1 MPRKKKSETVVQE
14 VFESMKEYAMNPP
27 VDEVKEKVKEEVKE
41 KVKEEVKET
50 KKPVLKKIH
59 TSATKVNVRD
69 GANGNIVC
77 QLPNGTPVLVEEEK
91 DGWCKITGYVMSEL
105 IG

>member
-1 MPRKKKSETVVQE
+1 MPRKKKEVVEEAVTPMSED
-14 VFESMKEYAMNPP
+14 AMNPP
-27 VDEVKEKVKEEVKE
+27 VKEAKEEVKKE
-41 KVKEEVKET
+41 VKEEVKET
-50 KKPVLKKIH
+50 KPVLKKIH

-91 DGWCKITGYVMSEL
+91 DGWCKITGYVMAEL
-105 IG
+105 IQ

>member
-1 MPRKKKSETVVQE
+1 MPRKKKEVVEE
-14 VFESMKEYAMNPP
+14 VATPMKDDAMNPP
-27 VDEVKEKVKEEVKE
+27 VDEAKEEVKEEAKE

-59 TSATKVNVRD
+59 TYATRVNVRD

-91 DGWCKITGYVMSEL
+91 DGWCKITGYVMAEL
-105 IG
+105 IQ

>member
-1 MPRKKKSETVVQE
+1 MPRKKKSEEIV
-14 VFESMKEYAMNPP
+14 ESIEPMKDDAMNPP
-27 VDEVKEKVKEEVKE
+27 VDEAKEKVKEEVKE

-105 IG
+105 IK

>member
-1 MPRKKKSETVVQE
+1 MPRKKKEVVEEVATPMSED
-14 VFESMKEYAMNPP
+14 AMNPP
-27 VDEVKEKVKEEVKE
+27 VDEEKEEVKE

-59 TSATKVNVRD
+59 TSATRVNVRD

-91 DGWCKITGYVMSEL
+91 DGWCKITGYVMAEL
-105 IG
+105 IQ

>member
-1 MPRKKKSETVVQE
+1 MPRKKKSEEIVETVE
-14 VFESMKEYAMNPP
+14 PMKDDAMNPP
-27 VDEVKEKVKEEVKE
+27 VDEVKEKVKEE
-41 KVKEEVKET
+41 VKEEVKET

-59 TSATKVNVRD
+59 TSATRVNVRD

-91 DGWCKITGYVMSEL
+91 DGWCKITGYVMAEL
-105 IG
+105 IQ